1 MKQKFLASDKFIA
14 WEQSLSG
21 MLTTMKTEY
30 GSISSMVERADWDGA
45 KTDFALTLLRSLRS
59 NITKL
64 EKELSDHVNGKSG

>member
-1 MKQKFLASDKFIA
+1 
-14 WEQSLSG
+14 
-21 MLTTMKTEY
+21 MKTEY